1 MARQNNTAERQS
13 NQIDMTLMLEISG
26 NLNVVINMSSNMI
39 NTNYDYF

>member
-1 MARQNNTAERQS
+1 
-13 NQIDMTLMLEISG
+13 MTLMLEISG

>member
-39 NTNYDYF
+39 NTNYDCF